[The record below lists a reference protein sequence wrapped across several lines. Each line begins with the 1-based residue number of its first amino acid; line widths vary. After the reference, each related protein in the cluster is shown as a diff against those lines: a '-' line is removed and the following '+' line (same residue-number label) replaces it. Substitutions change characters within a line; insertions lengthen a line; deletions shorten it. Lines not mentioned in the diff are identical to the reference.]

1 MLNKKKNFPKF
12 TIELSRRVKF
22 QMLMVLQ
29 VTLISA
35 ISLEE
40 IFTTSE
46 ESHKKRLMGFSKVS
60 QQ

>member
-1 MLNKKKNFPKF
+1 MERVLTYAKKAKKNFPKF

-29 VTLISA
+29 VTLIST

-40 IFTTSE
+40 IFYYFRRVT
-46 ESHKKRLMGFSKVS
+46 
-60 QQ
+60 